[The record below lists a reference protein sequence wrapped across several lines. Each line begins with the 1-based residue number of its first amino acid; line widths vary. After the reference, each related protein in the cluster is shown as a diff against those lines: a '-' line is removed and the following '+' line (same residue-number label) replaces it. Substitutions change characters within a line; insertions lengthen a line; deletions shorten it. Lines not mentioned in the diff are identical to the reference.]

1 MIYFLIGVLA
11 LVVGLSLVRLFVNAN
26 PTRFAQ
32 IVSALAMGLGA
43 VISMLALGGGVLV
56 RSPLFV
62 LLGLGGFFALWY
74 GQQRYGQ
81 RKQSSAPRVS
91 AVETDYLSM
100 NLDHDTGVMSG
111 TVRRGRFQ
119 GRHLAELSEE
129 QLIELWRSCRVQDAQ
144 AARLM
149 EAYLDRLKPEWRGA
163 AQDAQAPPRGGS
175 DAMTREEAY
184 AILGLKPDARDADV
198 REAHHRLMMGVHP
211 DHGGSTYLAAK
222 LNRAREV
229 LLGA

>member
-1 MIYFLIGVLA
+1 VVYVLVGVLA
-11 LVVGLSLVRLFVNAN
+11 LVLGMLLVRLFLSADPVRLAQV
-26 PTRFAQ
+26 TAAFAVGLGAS
-32 IVSALAMGLGA
+32 ISALAL
-43 VISMLALGGGVLV
+43 VIGFLE

-62 LLGLGGFFALWY
+62 LLGLGGCCALWY
-74 GQQRYGQ
+74 GLQRYGQ
-81 RKQSSAPRVS
+81 RKPASGPRVS

-100 NLDHDTGVMSG
+100 RLDHDSGVMSG

-119 GRHLAELSEE
+119 GRLLAELAEDE
-129 QLIELWRSCRVQDAQ
+129 LIELWRSCRAEDAQ

-163 AQDAQAPPRGGS
+163 AEAAQAPPRGGS

-184 AILGLKPDARDADV
+184 AILGLKPDASDGEV

>member
-1 MIYFLIGVLA
+1 VVYALIGVLA
-11 LVVGLSLVRLFVNAN
+11 LVLGVSLLRLFVKAD
-26 PTRFAQ
+26 PTRLARM
-32 IVSALAMGLGA
+32 IAALALVLGASISALALG
-43 VISMLALGGGVLV
+43 VGFLE
-56 RSPLFV
+56 RSPPLV
-62 LLGLGGFFALWY
+62 LLGLGGCYALWY
-74 GQQRYGQ
+74 SLQRYG
-81 RKQSSAPRVS
+81 RRQSASAPQVS

-100 NLDHDTGVMSG
+100 RLDHESGVMSG

-119 GRHLAELSEE
+119 GRHLAELAEDE
-129 QLIELWRSCRVQDAQ
+129 LIELWRSCRAEDAE

-149 EAYLDRLKPEWRGA
+149 EAYLDRLKPEWRAA
-163 AQDAQAPPRGGS
+163 AQSGRAAPHAGG

-184 AILGLKPDARDADV
+184 AILGLKPEASAAEV

-229 LLGA
+229 LLSA

>member
-26 PTRFAQ
+26 PTRFTHVVA
-32 IVSALAMGLGA
+32 ALALGLGA
-43 VISMLALGGGVLV
+43 VVSMLALGGGVLV

-81 RKQSSAPRVS
+81 RMQSSAPHVS

-119 GRHLAELSEE
+119 GRHLAELAEE
-129 QLIELWRSCRVQDAQ
+129 ELIELWRSCRVEDAQ

-163 AQDAQAPPRGGS
+163 AEGAQAPRGGG
-175 DAMTREEAY
+175 DAMTRDEAY
-184 AILGLKPDARDADV
+184 AILGLEPNARDADV

>member
-1 MIYFLIGVLA
+1 VVYVLIGVLA
-11 LVVGLSLVRLFVNAN
+11 LALGILLLRLFLSAD
-26 PTRFAQ
+26 PARLAQ
-32 IVSALAMGLGA
+32 VTAALAMGLGA
-43 VISMLALGGGVLV
+43 SISAVALVIGLVERSPFFVLLALGGG
-56 RSPLFV
+56 
-62 LLGLGGFFALWY
+62 GALWY
-74 GQQRYGQ
+74 GLQRYGQ
-81 RKQSSAPRVS
+81 RKPTSAPRFS

-100 NLDHDTGVMSG
+100 RLDHDSGIMSG
-111 TVRRGRFQ
+111 TVRGGRFQ
-119 GRHLAELSEE
+119 GRTLAELAEDE
-129 QLIELWRSCRVQDAQ
+129 LIELWRNCRAEDAQ

-149 EAYLDRLKPEWRGA
+149 EAYLDRLKPEWRA
-163 AQDAQAPPRGGS
+163 AAEHAQAPPRGGS

-184 AILGLKPDARDADV
+184 AILGLKPDASDGEV

>member
-1 MIYFLIGVLA
+1 MVYVLVGVLA
-11 LVVGLSLVRLFVNAN
+11 LVMGVWLLRLFLGAD
-26 PTRFAQ
+26 PSRLAQ
-32 IVSALAMGLGA
+32 MTAALATGLGA
-43 VISMLALGGGVLV
+43 LISAVALAIGFLE

-62 LLGLGGFFALWY
+62 LLGLGGGCALWY
-74 GQQRYGQ
+74 GLQRYGR
-81 RKQSSAPRVS
+81 RKPASAPRVS

-100 NLDHDTGVMSG
+100 RLDHDTGIMSG

-119 GRHLAELSEE
+119 GRHLAELAED
-129 QLIELWRSCRVQDAQ
+129 ELVEVWRSCRAEDAQ

-149 EAYLDRLKPEWRGA
+149 EAYLDRLRPEWRA
-163 AQDAQAPPRGGS
+163 AAEAAQAPPRGGS

-184 AILGLKPDARDADV
+184 AILGLKPDANDAEV

>member
-1 MIYFLIGVLA
+1 VVYVLIGVLA
-11 LVVGLSLVRLFVNAN
+11 LVLGVSLVHIFVKADPIRLAQVIATLAVGLGAL
-26 PTRFAQ
+26 
-32 IVSALAMGLGA
+32 ISALALG
-43 VISMLALGGGVLV
+43 IGILE

-62 LLGLGGFFALWY
+62 LLGLGGFCALWY
-74 GQQRYGQ
+74 GLQRGQ
-81 RKQSSAPRVS
+81 RKQVSAPRVS
-91 AVETDYLSM
+91 AVETDYLRM
-100 NLDHDTGVMSG
+100 HLDHDSGVMSG

-119 GRHLAELSEE
+119 GRHLAELAEDE
-129 QLIELWRSCRVQDAQ
+129 LIELWRSCRAEDPQ

-149 EAYLDRLKPEWRGA
+149 EAYLDRLKPDWRGA
-163 AQDAQAPPRGGS
+163 AEGAQARPRGAS
-175 DAMTREEAY
+175 DTMTREEAY
-184 AILGLKPDARDADV
+184 AILGLKPDASDAEV